1 MPSKGT
7 AERSLLALV
16 VIVSGISSAQVL
28 GNYASSNAIRCAWLA
43 EAKTLARW
51 GGEEFLALLPAH
63 VGQRGA
69 DAGRAAVRTGA
80 PSVAVE

>member
-28 GNYASSNAIRCAWLA
+28 GNYASSNVIRCAWL
-43 EAKTLARW
+43 
-51 GGEEFLALLPAH
+51 P
-63 VGQRGA
+63 
-69 DAGRAAVRTGA
+69 
-80 PSVAVE
+80 